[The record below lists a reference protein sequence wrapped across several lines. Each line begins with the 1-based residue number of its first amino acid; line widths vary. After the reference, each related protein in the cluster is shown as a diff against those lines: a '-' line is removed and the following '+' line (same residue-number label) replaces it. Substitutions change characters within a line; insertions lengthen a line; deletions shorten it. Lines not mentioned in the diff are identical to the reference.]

1 MRMRAKFGALIV
13 VVLAVGVV
21 ARTRAQDAKPTPP
34 ADEAPTFTTT
44 IEGTAPKGIDGRW
57 FALAHLALPKDRV
70 INVAAF
76 LDVDLE
82 APEPTVTK
90 RFVKLPEAQQKAF
103 DAANLESKAWNPT
116 ADELNEIAATWDELP
131 PDDQGVATLETA
143 VFSHDAFDDTI
154 SENPGMKDARWAIR
168 QKAAFRP
175 GNNRAMTQV
184 NVLAVTEDRP
194 DGWSGPFATVT
205 VAAAPFPVPI
215 AFNGTVDIHR
225 LPERLPENASRGF
238 LARFFDVFSGCGR

>member
-1 MRMRAKFGALIV
+1 MRTRAKFGALIV
-13 VVLAVGVV
+13 VVLAVSAG
-21 ARTRAQDAKPTPP
+21 TRAQDAEPTPP
-34 ADEAPTFTTT
+34 ADDAPQLTTAVD
-44 IEGTAPKGIDGRW
+44 GTAPKGIDGRW
-57 FALAHLALPKDRV
+57 FALAHLALPKDQV
-70 INVAAF
+70 INVVAF

-90 RFVKLPEAQQKAF
+90 RFVKLPEAQQTAF
-103 DAANLESKAWNPT
+103 DAANRESKSWSPT
-116 ADELNEIAATWDELP
+116 ADELTEIAAMWDELP
-131 PDDQGVATLETA
+131 PDDQGVTALETV
-143 VFSHDAFDDTI
+143 VFSHDAFDATI

-175 GNNRAMTQV
+175 GDNRAMSQV

-194 DGWSGPFATVT
+194 DGWSGPYATVT

-225 LPERLPENASRGF
+225 LPENASRGF
-238 LARFFDVFSGCGR
+238 LARFSDMFSGCGR